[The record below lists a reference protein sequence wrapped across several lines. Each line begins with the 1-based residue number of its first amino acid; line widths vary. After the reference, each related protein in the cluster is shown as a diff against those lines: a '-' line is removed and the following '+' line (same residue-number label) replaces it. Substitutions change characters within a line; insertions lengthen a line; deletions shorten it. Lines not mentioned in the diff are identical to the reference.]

1 MVMGTLANLF
11 AIQQTFS
18 NMKTV
23 HRGKVKVND
32 YFY

>member
-18 NMKTV
+18 NTKTV
-23 HRGKVKVND
+23 HRGKVEVKD
-32 YFY
+32 YFC